1 MGLFDNLAKALAD
14 RIVKAALAPENTNL
28 PREQNIGS
36 VPFAPG
42 VALMPQAINTARG
55 DGTGRA
61 DPRRWEFDVASNINV
76 TSNRLIPFKTLRS
89 AADQIDILRRC
100 IEVKKRKLIG
110 LEWDIVL
117 SNDAIEKVAKELG
130 VTPLQAQQIAK
141 EKYSND
147 ISRLKEFWKN
157 PDPSNGL
164 TWHDWLSMVLED
176 SNVIDAVA
184 VWPQSTVGGDLKG
197 LQVLDGSTIKP
208 LINERGM
215 RPEAPH
221 PAFQQILY
229 GFPRNEFAAATVS
242 EETDGDF
249 SADELAYF
257 IRNKRTFSTWGYSPV
272 ERSLSLATLYLLR
285 QQWIRAEYTDGV
297 LPELMFKT
305 GADFTADQKRA
316 WENVFN
322 DDLAGQTEQRHR
334 ATILPQGFEPIIVEG
349 YAEKLNNMVLDDFF
363 ITAIC
368 GHFDVQPTEIGMMP
382 KSGLGGKGMH
392 EGQAESSEV
401 IGTSPDAVWLAG
413 VVNQLSYSFAGMP
426 RELEFRFIGGGRK
439 DELSRAQADQILIN
453 TGVKSRNE
461 ARADRGLSLL
471 AAEEADLPTIITT
484 AGAWFISEDGL
495 VDFTNGGVVDAVA
508 EGESGDAPAEVE
520 APVTEKPTEEPKPV
534 DNPAIDEAKKFVRWL
549 RKSPTRPFDF
559 QVMPH
564 AYAET
569 LNKFVEAQ
577 DFEGAKLYAEFY
589 IR

>member
-1 MGLFDNLAKALAD
+1 
-14 RIVKAALAPENTNL
+14 
-28 PREQNIGS
+28 
-36 VPFAPG
+36 
-42 VALMPQAINTARG
+42 
-55 DGTGRA
+55 
-61 DPRRWEFDVASNINV
+61 
-76 TSNRLIPFKTLRS
+76 
-89 AADQIDILRRC
+89 
-100 IEVKKRKLIG
+100 
-110 LEWDIVL
+110 
-117 SNDAIEKVAKELG
+117 
-130 VTPLQAQQIAK
+130 
-141 EKYSND
+141 
-147 ISRLKEFWKN
+147 
-157 PDPSNGL
+157 
-164 TWHDWLSMVLED
+164 MVLED
-176 SNVIDAVA
+176 SNVLDAVA
-184 VWPQSTVGGDLKG
+184 VWPQSTVRGDLKG

-221 PAFQQILY
+221 PAYQQILY

-257 IRNKRTFSTWGYSPV
+257 VRNKRTFSTWGYSPV
-272 ERSLSLATLYLLR
+272 ERSLSLATIYLLR

-305 GADFTADQKRA
+305 GADFTAEQKRA
-316 WENVFN
+316 WEAVFN

-382 KSGLGGKGMH
+382 KTGLGGKGMH
-392 EGQAESSEV
+392 EGQAESSDV

-439 DELSRAQADQILIN
+439 DVLAQAQADEILIN
-453 TGVKSRNE
+453 AGVKSRNE
-461 ARADRGLSLL
+461 ARSERGLSLL
-471 AAEEADLPTIITT
+471 SAEEADMTTIITT
-484 AGAWFISEDGL
+484 GGAWFISEDGL
-495 VDFTNGGVVDAVA
+495 VDFASGGVIDAVA
-508 EGESGDAPAEVE
+508 EGESGDAPTETP
-520 APVTEKPTEEPKPV
+520 APEELKPVV
-534 DNPAIDEAKKFVRWL
+534 DNPAIEEAKKFVRWL

-569 LNKFVEAQ
+569 LNKFVEVQ